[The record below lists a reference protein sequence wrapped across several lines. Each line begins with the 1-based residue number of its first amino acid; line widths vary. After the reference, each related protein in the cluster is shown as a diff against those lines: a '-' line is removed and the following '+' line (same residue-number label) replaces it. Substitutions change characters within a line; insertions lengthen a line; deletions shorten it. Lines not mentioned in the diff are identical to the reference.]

1 LTESSIEFVFAVL
14 IVFMLTERRKHIAW
28 CENVSIKNDIAW
40 CNIDVY
46 DCIGEDYIQANQRE
60 NGPLSSRYTIIL
72 THDDK

>member
-1 LTESSIEFVFAVL
+1 LTESSNEFVFAIL

-46 DCIGEDYIQANQRE
+46 ECIGEVTSKQTKEKMDLYPPDTQ
-60 NGPLSSRYTIIL
+60 
-72 THDDK
+72 